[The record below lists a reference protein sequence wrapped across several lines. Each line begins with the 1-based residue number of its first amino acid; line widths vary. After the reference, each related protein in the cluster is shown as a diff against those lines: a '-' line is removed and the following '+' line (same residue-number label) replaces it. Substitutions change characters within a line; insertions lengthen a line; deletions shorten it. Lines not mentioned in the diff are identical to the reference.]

1 MKSTGWAEVPFQPS
15 DVPCGLAME
24 ECPALSDDAVIPS
37 GSPSPCTAPAE
48 VPYSL
53 VSDVPELLQPLELRL
68 HGDPQAGC

>member
-1 MKSTGWAEVPFQPS
+1 
-15 DVPCGLAME
+15 ME

-68 HGDPQAGC
+68 HGDPRAGC